1 MSFLKKIYSW
11 RNLIPNFLIRL
22 IPYYIRKKI
31 SNIFN
36 PYYFVYTDL
45 QKLPEIKIR
54 SKFNLDHQFKLIE
67 KFELSKKQN
76 SLMTCPDLIKL
87 LHTKFNSD
95 DKFSFLDFGG
105 AKIDFFLDL
114 RQNFKNVEY
123 YFFNLK
129 EKTSYYKILKD
140 KFNYQN
146 LNIIENMNEVFNKD
160 FNFVNFGSSIQYFDN
175 YEIILRNICDNN
187 KLVLF
192 SGQTL
197 FSSNKEKLKKHLIVK
212 QIKGIKDENYCYF
225 FNKKFFFDIF
235 FEKNFKL
242 IFQRENLTD
251 KINFKNFEKIVENIE
266 FTDFFFTKN

>member
-114 RQNFKNVEY
+114 RQKFKNVEY